1 MSSTVPIYRH
11 QGGFLFG
18 ILLAIF
24 VVVLVYLFF
33 GVAEIAFER
42 IGFSREEFVI
52 ILALTFIGS
61 FINIPVTRITNVE
74 NMVDYREVRVF
85 WVTYRIPQS
94 TRKQIST
101 LVIVNVGGAIVP
113 TIVSLFL
120 LVSHPSLL
128 GYAAVGLLVSSVI
141 VHLVARRERGVGI
154 VTPAFIPPIAAA
166 IISLLIAPASGAAI
180 IAYVSGSMGA
190 LIGADLTNLR
200 GITKLGA
207 PVVSIGGAGTFDGVF
222 LTGIMAVLIVSIH

>member
-1 MSSTVPIYRH
+1 MLAYI
-11 QGGFLFG
+11 FLG
-18 ILLAIF
+18 ITEA
-24 VVVLVYLFF
+24 
-33 GVAEIAFER
+33 AFER
-42 IGFSREEFVI
+42 IGFSRAEFVL

-61 FINIPVTRITNVE
+61 FINIPITRITNVE

-94 TRKQIST
+94 IRRQVST
-101 LVIVNVGGAIVP
+101 IVTINMGGAIIP
-113 TIVSLFL
+113 IIVSVTL
-120 LVSHPSLL
+120 LATHLSLL
-128 GYAAVGLLVSSVI
+128 GYAFVGIIVSSIIIHLVS
-141 VHLVARRERGVGI
+141 RRERGVGI

-180 IAYVSGSMGA
+180 AAYVSGSMGA

-222 LTGIMAVLIVSIH
+222 LTGIIAVMIVSIL